1 MRYEEALEYIHSI
14 SWTFCKPGLDR
25 TRELCRRMGNPQ
37 DSLKF
42 IHVAGTNGKGS
53 FCSMMSS
60 VLMASGLKVGTYT
73 SPYILRFNERM
84 QVGGEPIADDMLA
97 EITEQI
103 RPHADAMEDR
113 PTEFELITVIAFE
126 FFKRMAVDVVVLECG
141 MGGRLDST
149 NIIDTSLLSVITGIS
164 LDHTAFLGDTV
175 EKIAGEKAGIIKPS
189 VPVIYGGEDDVA
201 REVIRKKAEE
211 VGSAYYEVDYSCLD
225 VKKSDLFGTEFDFKS
240 HTGMHISLLGSYQ
253 PRNASLGLS
262 AIDIL
267 RGEGF
272 DIPEECVKEGLAK
285 AKWPA
290 RFEIISKSP
299 LIIFDGAHN
308 PEGVSAAVR
317 SIKVYFG
324 TKRVL
329 AVSGVLADKDYEYIG
344 TEIASVAKKAY
355 TITPSN
361 PRALL
366 NTEYAKIFIKNGV
379 SATPCESIG
388 EALKLAIIEAE
399 KENTPIVCLGSLYTY
414 GEVIDALNKKG
425 EATDVYNK

>member
-1 MRYEEALEYIHSI
+1 MMTYEEALEYIHGI
-14 SWTFCKPGLDR
+14 SWTFCKPGLER
-25 TRELCRRMGNPQ
+25 TKELCRRMGNPQ

-53 FCSMMSS
+53 FCSMISS
-60 VLMASGLKVGTYT
+60 VLTSCGLKVGTYT

-84 QVGGEPIADDMLA
+84 QVCGEPIADELLA
-97 EITEQI
+97 EITEEI
-103 RPHADAMEDR
+103 RPHADAMEDS

-126 FFKRMAVDVVVLECG
+126 YFRRMAVDVVVLECG

-149 NIIDTSLLSVITGIS
+149 NIIGTSLLSVITGIS
-164 LDHTAFLGDTV
+164 LDHTAFLGDTI

-189 VPVIYGGEDDVA
+189 APVIYGGEDQCA
-201 REVIRKKAEE
+201 REVIKARAKE
-211 VGSAYYEVDYSCLD
+211 VGSPYYEVDYSAL
-225 VKKSDLFGTEFDFKS
+225 KIAQSDLFGTNFDFKS

-253 PRNASLGLS
+253 ARNASLVLS

-272 DIPEECVKEGLAK
+272 CIPEECVKEGLSQ

-290 RFEIISKSP
+290 RFEIISKNP

-308 PEGVSAAVR
+308 PEGVSAAVK
-317 SIKVYFG
+317 SISEYFNG
-324 TKRVL
+324 EKVL

-344 TEIASVAKKAY
+344 GEIASVTRKVY

-366 NTEYAKIFIKNGV
+366 NTEYAKIFEKNGV
-379 SATPCESIG
+379 SATPCENIG
-388 EALKLAIIEAE
+388 EALRLAKKEA
-399 KENTPIVCLGSLYTY
+399 KAKSIPIVCLGSLYTY
-414 GEVIDALNKKG
+414 GEVVEALSK
-425 EATDVYNK
+425 